1 MRLKVTFLDFPFMK
15 SGFVLIATFVLRPY
29 LYNSSP
35 CNPIWKSVFL
45 WSHNLPATAKGLH
58 SQSEMTRLL
67 RIMHFSAQLELK
79 IVYVTPS
86 QGPWQLSFRNMLSD
100 KERCVTSLIM
110 QTLLFVF
117 NYPLMGNN
125 NCSFPYALFW
135 CKVEAFH
142 HMYISIFLK
151 TVSLFFLLVPN
162 FCILRV
168 NSVHFHY

>member
-1 MRLKVTFLDFPFMK
+1 MRLKVAFLDFPFMK

-29 LYNSSP
+29 LFNSSP

-45 WSHNLPATAKGLH
+45 RSHNLPATAKGLL
-58 SQSEMTRLL
+58 SQSEMTR
-67 RIMHFSAQLELK
+67 HFSAQLDLK

-125 NCSFPYALFW
+125 NCSFPYPLFW